1 MKSAKWSEIA
11 RLTMARWLRAET
23 RPGASREA
31 RNIFQI
37 EEDLKMTV
45 RELMEILEMFDED
58 AEVKLAYQPSWPLC
72 TAVASV
78 KKKDGVVYVCESGYG
93 GNDYAPH
100 CLFESDEYVDLDE
113 GAEEEE

>member
-1 MKSAKWSEIA
+1 
-11 RLTMARWLRAET
+11 
-23 RPGASREA
+23 
-31 RNIFQI
+31 
-37 EEDLKMTV
+37 MTV

-113 GAEEEE
+113 GDRGRRVIFRIARLTMARWPRAETPRASREARNIFEIREASP

>member
-1 MKSAKWSEIA
+1 
-11 RLTMARWLRAET
+11 
-23 RPGASREA
+23 
-31 RNIFQI
+31 
-37 EEDLKMTV
+37 MTV

-100 CLFESDEYVDLDE
+100 CLFESDEYVDLEKAQRKKSNLPNRPPDD
-113 GAEEEE
+113 GPVAPGRNAPSVAGSPQYF

>member
-1 MKSAKWSEIA
+1 
-11 RLTMARWLRAET
+11 
-23 RPGASREA
+23 
-31 RNIFQI
+31 
-37 EEDLKMTV
+37 MTV
-45 RELMEILEMFDED
+45 RDLMEILEMFDED

-100 CLFESDEYVDLDE
+100 CLFESDEYVDLGERRLRVRRNRYDAVSLTE
-113 GAEEEE
+113 GLHCVGGQSQYPCDLRTAFS

>member
-1 MKSAKWSEIA
+1 
-11 RLTMARWLRAET
+11 
-23 RPGASREA
+23 
-31 RNIFQI
+31 
-37 EEDLKMTV
+37 MTV

-93 GNDYAPH
+93 GTASSKATSTSTLTKAQRKKSNLPNRPPDDGPVAPGRNAPSVAGSPQY
-100 CLFESDEYVDLDE
+100 L
-113 GAEEEE
+113 